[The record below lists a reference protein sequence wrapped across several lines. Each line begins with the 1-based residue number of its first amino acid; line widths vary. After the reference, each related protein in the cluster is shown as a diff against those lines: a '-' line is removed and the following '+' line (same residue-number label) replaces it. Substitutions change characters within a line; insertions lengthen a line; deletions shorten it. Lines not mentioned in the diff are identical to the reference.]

1 MVFQYRPSEI
11 SQKLNFKNKK
21 RLYIQLNHAVSLYH
35 EKGSVRARRSEIL
48 SSGRHTC
55 GRRGRGHRS
64 RTSGMV
70 GICCRAP
77 LRKPT
82 TCMLL

>member
-1 MVFQYRPSEI
+1 MVFQYHPSEI

-35 EKGSVRARRSEIL
+35 VEGIRARRSEIL

-55 GRRGRGHRS
+55 RRRGRGRRS
-64 RTSGMV
+64 RTSGMAC
-70 GICCRAP
+70 ICCRVP